1 VPVSGKPGQ
10 VLPESGMTG
19 QIAEYR
25 LDALIGQGAMAA
37 VYLAWDKR
45 HDRKVALKVIAPEL
59 AGDTAFRARF
69 LRESQAA
76 AAVDHPHIIPVY
88 EAGDASGT
96 LYVAMRYVEG
106 GDVRSLLNRVVPF
119 PLDRA
124 WAIIAQVAS
133 ALDAAHAHG
142 LVHRDV
148 RPASMLLDA
157 GAAAGRTP
165 GRADDSNVDH
175 VYLSDFGISKN
186 SLSGE
191 ITATGQFEG
200 TLDYLAPEQIEGRP
214 LDGRA
219 DLYSLACAG
228 FELLCGT
235 PPFGQDQ
242 GLTVMFAQLYAPPPM
257 ATARRADLPAAVDLV
272 LATALAKDPADR
284 YASSG
289 QFAEEL
295 HKALGLGPGASGR
308 PARQAPAGHA
318 GMATEVRPPSG
329 EKEPARQHEIEIAA
343 AQPGGP
349 AEPAAPAQ
357 RGGPAQPGGPAQSEP
372 LWPWS
377 SEEQLPAGDGQA
389 STNSMAELAGGYP
402 RPPRWRPGA
411 RPVLAAAAVL
421 VIVAA
426 VAVGVVLSMRT
437 APGRPAASSAAASP
451 SPSSSPSP
459 SPSPSRSASP
469 APVTSAS
476 GQAAALNRLLG
487 SSAATRQALQNA
499 VNEVRNCA
507 SLPGAVSQIQA
518 VVNQRSTENS
528 QASALSTTALAN
540 GAAVKSD
547 LIAAMR
553 SSLDA
558 DREYL
563 TWARQ
568 QMDSGCTPTAQ
579 SGAYN
584 AANQADQQAGTS
596 KAAFV
601 QVWNPVAARYG
612 FQQKSP
618 ASI

>member
-1 VPVSGKPGQ
+1 
-10 VLPESGMTG
+10 
-19 QIAEYR
+19 
-25 LDALIGQGAMAA
+25 
-37 VYLAWDKR
+37 
-45 HDRKVALKVIAPEL
+45 
-59 AGDTAFRARF
+59 
-69 LRESQAA
+69 
-76 AAVDHPHIIPVY
+76 
-88 EAGDASGT
+88 
-96 LYVAMRYVEG
+96 MRYVEG

-119 PLDRA
+119 PPGRA

-157 GAAAGRTP
+157 SAAAGRKR
-165 GRADDSNVDH
+165 GRADNSNVDH

-186 SLSGE
+186 SLSGQ

-200 TLDYLAPEQIEGRP
+200 TLDYLAPEQIEGRA

-295 HKALGLGPGASGR
+295 HKALGLGPGASGS
-308 PARQAPAGHA
+308 PARQAPAGNA
-318 GMATEVRPPSG
+318 GTATEVRPPSG
-329 EKEPARQHEIEIAA
+329 EKKEPARQHEIKLAP
-343 AQPGGP
+343 AQPGAP
-349 AEPAAPAQ
+349 AESAAPAQ
-357 RGGPAQPGGPAQSEP
+357 SGVPAQSEP

-377 SEEQLPAGDGQA
+377 SEERPPAGSGQA
-389 STNSMAELAGGYP
+389 STNSMAGLAGGDP

-437 APGRPAASSAAASP
+437 APGRPAVSSAAASP
-451 SPSSSPSP
+451 SPSLSPSP
-459 SPSPSRSASP
+459 SPSPSASP

-476 GQAAALNRLLG
+476 GQAAAVNRLLG

-499 VNEVRNCA
+499 VNDVRNCA

-528 QASALSTTALAN
+528 QASALSTAALAN